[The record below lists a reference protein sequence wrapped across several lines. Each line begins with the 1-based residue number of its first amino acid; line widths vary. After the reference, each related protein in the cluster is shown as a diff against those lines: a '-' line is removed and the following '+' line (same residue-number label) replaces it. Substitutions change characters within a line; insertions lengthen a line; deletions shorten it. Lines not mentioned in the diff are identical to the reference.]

1 MADDEKKTATIKLY
15 RDNVPRITITYK
27 NKKDLFKQFQ
37 KKINQMNLSDNE
49 IYWADWDNDRSVVK
63 TADDLFAA
71 VENNSVVKMF
81 VRTEANNRENDV
93 ISCPSSDEEEE
104 EKPEK
109 EPEKKEEMRNRSP
122 SPARGRGRSRSEPRR
137 HRSRSHTEP
146 SYDQMPWNF
155 APWMFA
161 MDPRYGYGPMPFY
174 CDPRGHGKGR
184 RGRHE
189 RRDHKCCC
197 NDVCKDSANL

>member
-37 KKINQMNLSDNE
+37 KKISQLNFPIDE
-49 IYWADWDNDRSVVK
+49 IYWADWDNDRSLVK

-71 VENNSVVKMF
+71 VENNST
-81 VRTEANNRENDV
+81 VRMYVHSKADSHNIV
-93 ISCPSSDEEEE
+93 SCSSSDEEEE
-104 EKPEK
+104 KEE
-109 EPEKKEEMRNRSP
+109 EPEQKKESRDRSP

-137 HRSRSHTEP
+137 HRSRSHPGP

-155 APWMFA
+155 PPWMFA

-174 CDPRGHGKGR
+174 YDPRAHGKGR

-189 RRDHKCCC
+189 KREHKCCC
-197 NDVCKDSANL
+197 QDMCKDFENL